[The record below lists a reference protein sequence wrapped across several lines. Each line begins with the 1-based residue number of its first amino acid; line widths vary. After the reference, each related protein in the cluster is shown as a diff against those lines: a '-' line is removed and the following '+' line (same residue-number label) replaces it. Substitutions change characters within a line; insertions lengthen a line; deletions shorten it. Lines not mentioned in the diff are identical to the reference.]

1 MARHYHTHMSEF
13 PHRSETSIVR
23 DLVMQFIP
31 LKSNGL
37 DLGFG
42 GDPICST
49 AIAVDL
55 PNKYTHLGHGP
66 QHLYGDATNLY
77 WFKDAV
83 MDYIYSS
90 HLLEDFA
97 DTRSVVAEWVR
108 VLKPGGNLILCLPHE
123 MKYRAHCQETGQTYN
138 LAHKCPEMSLG
149 HMKAV
154 FHELNLEPIF
164 EWEGHPYSF

>member
-1 MARHYHTHMSEF
+1 
-13 PHRSETSIVR
+13 
-23 DLVMQFIP
+23 MQFIP

-164 EWEGHPYSF
+164 EWEGHPYSFVIVGRKL